1 MNQDFFDSWN
11 PPRTKNRC
19 GQTWSLVAVEN
30 YHFLTKTYGISDF
43 DIFWS
48 ISGVSKF
55 DWYVPTMSS
64 MPDMLPLL
72 LIPFRSIKLAGK
84 ATVCG
89 LPSWRPNMRP
99 LNSPSTVILCDGLKA
114 MTPSILGVKI
124 QLLWCS
130 PGVRR
135 FDPSPYFAYPPNH
148 NFGWWNNHFC
158 SLKTAFFW
166 AIPMAK
172 RHVQGAVSCCLQQRS
187 GAEQTELE
195 AILQLS
201 WRGKVLKLYHLVI

>member
-55 DWYVPTMSS
+55 DWYIPTMSS

-99 LNSPSTVILCDGLKA
+99 LNSPSTGHTMWWVESYDTIDFLGWRSSYFDVHQGYRLLIHRHILL
-114 MTPSILGVKI
+114 IR
-124 QLLWCS
+124 S
-130 PGVRR
+130 PITISAGETTI
-135 FDPSPYFAYPPNH
+135 FA
-148 NFGWWNNHFC
+148 
-158 SLKTAFFW
+158 A
-166 AIPMAK
+166 
-172 RHVQGAVSCCLQQRS
+172 
-187 GAEQTELE
+187 
-195 AILQLS
+195 
-201 WRGKVLKLYHLVI
+201 